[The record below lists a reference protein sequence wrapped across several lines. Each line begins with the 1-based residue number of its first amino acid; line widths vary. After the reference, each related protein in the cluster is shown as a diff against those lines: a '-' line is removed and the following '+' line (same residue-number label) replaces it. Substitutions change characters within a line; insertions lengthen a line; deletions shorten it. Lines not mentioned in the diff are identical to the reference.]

1 MQTTFYYVLALAMGV
16 ALSIYLPMNSAAARH
31 LGSPITA
38 SMPFFLIAFLT
49 TTCILMIFGDTG
61 TLLKLKQL
69 PLYLFFP
76 GFVAAFMVLG
86 TTFLIPKIGAR
97 KFFILTI
104 AGQILMGMILSHF
117 GALESPKDPVTL
129 IKLAGAILIVI
140 GAAIS
145 TL

>member
-1 MQTTFYYVLALAMGV
+1 MQTTLFYILALAMGV
-16 ALSIYLPMNSAAARH
+16 MLSIYLPMNSTVARH

-38 SMPFFLIAFLT
+38 SMPFFFVAFLT
-49 TTCILMIFGDTG
+49 TIGILLIFGDTG

-69 PLYLFFP
+69 PPNLFLP
-76 GFVAAFMVLG
+76 GFAAAFMVLG

-104 AGQILMGMILSHF
+104 AGQILMAMILSHF

-129 IKLAGAILIVI
+129 KKLAGAVLIVV
-140 GAAIS
+140 GAGIS

>member
-1 MQTTFYYVLALAMGV
+1 MQTTLFYILTLVMGV
-16 ALSIYLPMNSAAARH
+16 ILSIYLPMNSAVARH

-38 SMPFFLIAFLT
+38 SMPFFFVAFLT
-49 TTCILMIFGDTG
+49 TIGILLISGDTR
-61 TLLKLKQL
+61 TLMKLKQL
-69 PLYLFFP
+69 PPYMFLP
-76 GFVAAFMVLG
+76 GFIAAFMVLG

-97 KFFILTI
+97 RFFILAI
-104 AGQILMGMILSHF
+104 AGQVLMAMILSHF

-129 IKLAGAILIVI
+129 KKLAGAILMVI